1 MELLLVTLLSCES
14 AQSIIND
21 IKLTTPNREGL
32 VEVIQDATEKGCF
45 EVIIANGFDESAL
58 KILKTKK
65 NLRLI
70 DSSNFTLNEM
80 FKINYHLENLD
91 GISNQFSNHPI
102 IL

>member
-45 EVIIANGFDESAL
+45 EDAEVD
-58 KILKTKK
+58 
-65 NLRLI
+65 
-70 DSSNFTLNEM
+70 
-80 FKINYHLENLD
+80 
-91 GISNQFSNHPI
+91 
-102 IL
+102 